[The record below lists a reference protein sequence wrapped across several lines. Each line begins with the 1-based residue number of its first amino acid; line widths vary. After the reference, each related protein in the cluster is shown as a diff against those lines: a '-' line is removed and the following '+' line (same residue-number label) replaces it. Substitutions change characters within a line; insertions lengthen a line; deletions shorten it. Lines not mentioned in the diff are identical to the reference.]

1 MRVLCLLSH
10 EGRAVHHGGFDLV
23 KMMLVRDKLQDIN
36 KYILY
41 CNITIHMRI
50 VDFERAA
57 RTVILCSLT
66 SNLGRCAPPPSR
78 PSPGQ
83 NNDI

>member
-1 MRVLCLLSH
+1 M
-10 EGRAVHHGGFDLV
+10 HGGFDLV

-41 CNITIHMRI
+41 CNIIIHVRI

-57 RTVILCSLT
+57 RTVILCSK
-66 SNLGRCAPPPSR
+66 SKLGAEAPPLPPIKQR
-78 PSPGQ
+78 FTGT
-83 NNDI
+83 